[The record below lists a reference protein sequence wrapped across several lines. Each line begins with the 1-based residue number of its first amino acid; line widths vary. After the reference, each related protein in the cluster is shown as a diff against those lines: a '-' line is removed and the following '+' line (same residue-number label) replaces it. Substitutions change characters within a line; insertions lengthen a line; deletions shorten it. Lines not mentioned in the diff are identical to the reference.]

1 MWCDCGKW
9 LKRKRA
15 RMRQSHLIILLSD
28 WETKADCSS
37 SNPLSTMSVSH
48 ISLKN
53 TSKYHIL
60 HRRRCNNL
68 LFHSMSRYWVKT
80 VWWPIGSSLFC
91 NCFILC
97 WSSTLFNYRM
107 YLKAYTTPEQP
118 TTPGNALYIF
128 SKSPVS
134 TSALKRNLFLWQH
147 SCETWKL
154 CVWKTCICYNAF
166 IMTLC
171 QNISSNLFLFNSFL
185 HNHWMWRIIWE
196 WIIWQIW
203 KCDFLFSCQQ
213 SNEIHVFQTFQQ
225 IVFYSNKARLA
236 VSSLFHSS
244 HCTKNN
250 PISLCCFTFRS
261 LFS

>member
-1 MWCDCGKW
+1 
-9 LKRKRA
+9 
-15 RMRQSHLIILLSD
+15 
-28 WETKADCSS
+28 
-37 SNPLSTMSVSH
+37 
-48 ISLKN
+48 
-53 TSKYHIL
+53 
-60 HRRRCNNL
+60 
-68 LFHSMSRYWVKT
+68 
-80 VWWPIGSSLFC
+80 
-91 NCFILC
+91 
-97 WSSTLFNYRM
+97 M

-134 TSALKRNLFLWQH
+134 TPALKRNLFLWQH

-225 IVFYSNKARLA
+225 IVFYSDKARLA